1 MPEVPA
7 DVADGARLRRAGVG
21 AGQGRQA
28 AALAGCGV
36 VPPRRRDRGRRD
48 RPRRADRR
56 RGRRRPG
63 DHRRGDVPAQ
73 TTAEEP
79 PSLPA
84 ILPLAGELREA
95 GGVIW
100 WSDVSCEAGAVG
112 LSSGTVSRIPA
123 EHCRIWPAPSGSL
136 VVTTATSRSDAL
148 DGRGLVQF
156 SYPAP
161 EGSRALG
168 GRMVLTHEPGV
179 IAGELAWPPT
189 EELAFVC
196 IATQEGTV
204 VARVGGDPPSGGLE
218 ERDACLPAV
227 LPDGR
232 YVSVHPPA
240 SIVLDGRPLLS
251 DADLELLLPNLPR
264 RADRVIS
271 ALGAGDGEI
280 VVGLA
285 VVSQRRLLPSSAALA
300 VVSADGDIRFSAHLP
315 ADVLPAAVGLSP
327 RGDALWYFDAAD
339 GTAHIV
345 ATPGGR
351 EQPPYGARWV
361 AWSPDGAYVALARE
375 RSLTI
380 VTWPDGIEVEKI
392 PVAANTVAWT
402 RAPGS

>member
-1 MPEVPA
+1 MGLFLL
-7 DVADGARLRRAGVG
+7 VAGIAVAAIVHVVRTGAED
-21 AGQGRQA
+21 A
-28 AALAGCGV
+28 AA
-36 VPPRRRDRGRRD
+36 
-48 RPRRADRR
+48 
-56 RGRRRPG
+56 
-63 DHRRGDVPAQ
+63 PATTGAETARTE

-100 WSDVSCEAGAVG
+100 WSDVSCEAGALG

-161 EGSRALG
+161 EGARSLG
-168 GRMVLTHEPGV
+168 GRIVLTHEPGV
-179 IAGELAWPPT
+179 IAGELAWPPN
-189 EELAFVC
+189 EELAFAC

-285 VVSQRRLLPSSAALA
+285 VVSQRRLLPSSAAVA
-300 VVSADGDIRFSAHLP
+300 VVSAGGDIRFSAHLP
-315 ADVLPAAVGLSP
+315 TDVLPAAVGLSP

-339 GTAHIV
+339 GNAHIV
-345 ATPGGR
+345 AIPGGR

-375 RSLTI
+375 RSLRI
-380 VTWPDGIEVEKI
+380 VTWPDGIEVEQI

-402 RAPGS
+402 RAPGE